1 MKIIKPEFIAED
13 NLSISIAGV
22 GDVITYT
29 PLEIRIKTE
38 IHFIVNMN
46 FDFLGRSYYKD
57 PTKEAK
63 DYCYSIILSITG
75 EKGQKLIIKDNKI
88 LFDSAMDLD
97 VFDDYELGLEPIYC
111 EIYPPITCN
120 D

>member
-1 MKIIKPEFIAED
+1 MKIITPEFIAED
-13 NLSISIAGV
+13 NPSILIAGV
-22 GDVITYT
+22 GNVIAYT

-46 FDFLGRSYYKD
+46 FDFLGRACYKD

-63 DYCYSIILSITG
+63 DYCYSIILSTTG
-75 EKGQKLIIKDNKI
+75 EKGQKPIIKDSKI
-88 LFDSAMDLD
+88 LFDSTMDLD